1 MGKTNYS
8 ILAAGECAEYYSFVN
23 PQKSYRTSDSKYN
36 IEAGFYAA
44 MFMLDKEVNFSYMPM
59 TWIEMP
65 ESDIYYVGEWDV
77 IYDEIIVDGNV
88 DEGKF
93 VVYLCKF
100 DEIMGFMTFGFD
112 RLHIYLLYAM
122 KMLMMP
128 SAMSMQ

>member
-1 MGKTNYS
+1 MSLSGIS
-8 ILAAGECAEYYSFVN
+8 I
-23 PQKSYRTSDSKYN
+23 Q
-36 IEAGFYAA
+36 
-44 MFMLDKEVNFSYMPM
+44 VNFSYMPM

-122 KMLMMP
+122 KMLMIP